1 MRINMKS
8 LILKDLYNIGHNS
21 KSMLFILLVFA
32 FILIPMYGA
41 ENYIFICAILCCMMI
56 VTTFSFDDNSDW
68 TKYAM
73 IMPVS
78 KKDIVI
84 GKFITLLVFNSIG
97 TLTGIVIGTIGSA
110 AIGKF
115 SFTLESILSL
125 LFMSLSALTIA
136 EIFGSMSIPLV
147 YKFGAEKGRMLLL
160 ISFLIPAG
168 IFFLFYRL
176 FLLLGI
182 PATDKL
188 FFILLCCAPV
198 FAFIWNYIMYK
209 ISLLI
214 FSGKEL

>member
-1 MRINMKS
+1 MKS
-8 LILKDLYNIGHNS
+8 LILKDLYNIGHNA